1 MPTIAAAVATIQA
14 NPAPVVFLDTCVLLD
29 IIRAPLR
36 NAASAVEAATELL
49 IGTQHSP
56 PSVHL
61 VIGPPTPKEWSDH
74 VDEVVTDCTT
84 AVNSVN
90 AVSEAWSYLGMA
102 GIPPL
107 PAAAMLLP
115 NRLRNLSQ
123 DLRNAAIL
131 LDKDADAL
139 SRAIDRVI
147 NVLRPM
153 RKEGKG
159 AKDAVILEHA
169 IGLTRALRAAAFGQT
184 CFFVSSN
191 TNDFAKS
198 KTTTLHPH
206 LAGDFGAPTNLVYA
220 ASITASV
227 TLLKAAGWVP

>member
-1 MPTIAAAVATIQA
+1 MPTIVAAVATIQA
-14 NPAPVVFLDTCVLLD
+14 HPVPVVFLDTCVLLD

-36 NAASAVEAATELL
+36 NAASAVEAAAELL
-49 IGTQHSP
+49 TGTQHGP

-61 VIGPPTPKEWSDH
+61 VIGCPTPKEWSDH

-90 AVSEAWSYLGMA
+90 AVSEAWGFLGMA
-102 GIPPL
+102 GIPSL
-107 PAAAMLLP
+107 PAAAMILP
-115 NRLRNLSQ
+115 NRLRDLSKV
-123 DLRNAAIL
+123 LRDAAIL

-147 NVLRPM
+147 NVMRPM

-159 AKDAVILEHA
+159 AKDAVIVEHA
-169 IGLTRALRAAAFGQT
+169 IGLTSALRVAGFAQR
-184 CFFVSSN
+184 CVFVSSN
-191 TNDFAKS
+191 TNDFAIS

-206 LAGDFGAPTNLVYA
+206 LAGAFGAPTNLDYA
-220 ASITASV
+220 ASIPAAV
-227 TLLKAAGWVP
+227 TLLKAGGWVP